1 MSIVFHPPSFASS
14 PAPSPPP
21 PQMTPEEAHYDRHA
35 VADETTDVPHGVN
48 HPILVK
54 GKGTHAGEAHLASRF
69 GRDWDDE
76 ESGPFADERDEPGF
90 VSLIDQIAE
99 VVESPATVQLFP
111 SLCRPLLL
119 ISTQ

>member
-1 MSIVFHPPSFASS
+1 
-14 PAPSPPP
+14 
-21 PQMTPEEAHYDRHA
+21 MTPEEAHYDRHA

-69 GRDWDDE
+69 ERDWDDE
-76 ESGPFADERDEPGF
+76 KSGPFSEKRDEPGF

-99 VVESPATVQLFP
+99 VVESPATVQLSP